1 MSGLGYGG
9 RRRSTRRK
17 SRRGGAKR
25 DEKAHRKMEN
35 ATRHGTM
42 SRFVRGAPVHHRP
55 AAALLS
61 ARRPE
66 RERALSAYQLSRG
79 PIGMPKI
86 MIVPRDPNL
95 PVRQVESAPGSP
107 NLPVQNPPRGPE
119 GPAIMRVHRN
129 NPSPARSAPP
139 SPRNGGRSRK
149 TRRRHK

>member
-1 MSGLGYGG
+1 MSDLSYGG
-9 RRRSTRRK
+9 RHRSTRRK

-25 DEKAHRKMEN
+25 DEKAHRKMED
-35 ATRHGTM
+35 ATRHTM

-66 RERALSAYQLSRG
+66 NERRLSAYQLSRG

-107 NLPVQNPPRGPE
+107 NLPIQNPPRGPG
-119 GPAIMRVHRN
+119 GPAIMPFHRN
-129 NPSPARSAPP
+129 NPSPVRSAPP

>member
-17 SRRGGAKR
+17 SKRGGAKR
-25 DEKAHRKMEN
+25 DEKAHRKMED
-35 ATRHGTM
+35 ATRHTM
-42 SRFVRGAPVHHRP
+42 SRFVRGAVHHRP

-66 RERALSAYQLSRG
+66 NERALSAYQLSRG

-107 NLPVQNPPRGPE
+107 NLPVQNLPRRSP
-119 GPAIMRVHRN
+119 GPAIMRAPPRN
-129 NPSPARSAPP
+129 NPSPVRSAPP

>member
-25 DEKAHRKMEN
+25 DEKAHRKMED

-66 RERALSAYQLSRG
+66 NERALSAYQLSRL

-86 MIVPRDPNL
+86 MIVPRGAP
-95 PVRQVESAPGSP
+95 PRGPAESAPGSP
-107 NLPVQNPPRGPE
+107 NLPEQNPPPRSP
-119 GPAIMRVHRN
+119 GPAIMRVPRN

-149 TRRRHK
+149 TRRNRK